1 MFAALPIASLF
12 LLATPGAPVAYPNLG
27 ALIDKIG
34 TQLEAQVGATLQGA
48 QTLRVRKEELDSD
61 GKVSD
66 VSEELLRAK
75 GEGEA
80 LEFELVRATENGKD
94 GTAERLAER
103 ADSKTKH
110 GEAKGHPGHGDHEH
124 GDHDLRDIN
133 PFTQRA
139 KYRYWVVAPLP
150 PAGQPLHVHF
160 EPGVEPVPE
169 LVTGD
174 ALVDPATGNLLQA
187 TFAPSSLPMMVQ
199 TLKMKVVMGTAGKA
213 PGATELSV
221 DGRGGLLF
229 WHKHFRVHLW
239 FTPKAT

>member
-1 MFAALPIASLF
+1 MFAALPLASLF

-27 ALIDKIG
+27 ALIDKVG

-80 LEFELVRATENGKD
+80 LEFELIHATENGKD
-94 GTAERLAER
+94 VTAERLAER
-103 ADSKTKH
+103 ADSKTK
-110 GEAKGHPGHGDHEH
+110 GGTAKGHH
-124 GDHDLRDIN
+124 GDHDIRDIN

-139 KYRYWVVAPLP
+139 KYRYWVVGPLP
-150 PAGQPLHVHF
+150 PAGQPVHVHF

-174 ALVDPATGNLLQA
+174 ALVDPVTGNLLQA
-187 TFAPSSLPMMVQ
+187 TFAPSALPMMVQ
-199 TLKMKVVMGTAGKA
+199 TLKLKVVMGTVGKA
-213 PGATELSV
+213 PGATEVSV

-239 FTPKAT
+239 FTPKAS